1 MIEQVKTL
9 VREHKK
15 LLEAK
20 SRLENQL
27 LNIKLGH
34 YLVDGE
40 VWEVERQWDGRHDL
54 VFNHKVIQEA
64 QT

>member
-15 LLEAK
+15 LLEAQSK
-20 SRLENQL
+20 LENRLSSIQP
-27 LNIKLGH
+27 GY

-40 VWEVERQWDGRHDL
+40 VWKVEIDWDRRFNL
-54 VFNHKVIQEA
+54 VFQHKVIQEA